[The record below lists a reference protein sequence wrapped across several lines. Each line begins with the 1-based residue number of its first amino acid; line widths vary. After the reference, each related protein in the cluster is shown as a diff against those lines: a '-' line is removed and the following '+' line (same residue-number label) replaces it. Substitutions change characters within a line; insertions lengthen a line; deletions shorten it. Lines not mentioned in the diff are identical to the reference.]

1 MPALQESKILRV
13 ARDLISVVMPVRNE
27 ALEISGAIASVLWQT
42 DSEWELLIVDDSST
56 DGTLQRA
63 EEFDDDR
70 IRIVPSCGTG
80 IVDALNTGLS
90 LAEGTFVARF
100 DADDRMVPCR
110 LEHQRWRFER
120 DSKLGVLSSW
130 SRSRLDGSLVRSPV
144 SHELI
149 GAFLRHGNCVSHPT
163 VMFHRGRITS
173 ELEYDRSMESV
184 EDYALWLRLY
194 FDEGVRFGGSPKP
207 LLHQK
212 IQTSQVTV
220 NLRLEKAREML
231 RERQVGGEPC
241 STDRHSKVFIPWID
255 LRSSERVSKRLLL
268 MRHIWSEI
276 RVHAR
281 DPMWQQCGND
291 SRAFSV

>member
-1 MPALQESKILRV
+1 MPSPWKCKISCV
-13 ARDLISVVMPVRNE
+13 ARELISIVMPVRNE
-27 ALEISGAIASVLWQT
+27 ALEISGAIASVLSQT

-63 EEFDDDR
+63 GEFADDR
-70 IRIVPSCGTG
+70 IRIVPSLGSG

-90 LAEGTFVARF
+90 LAEGTLVARI
-100 DADDRMVPCR
+100 DADDRMVPYR
-110 LEHQRWRFER
+110 LEHQRSRFER
-120 DSKLGVLSSW
+120 DKKLGVLSSW
-130 SRSRLDGSLVRSPV
+130 SRSRLDGSVVRSPV

-149 GAFLRHGNCVSHPT
+149 GAFLRHGNCISHPT

-173 ELEYDRSMESV
+173 RLEYERSMESV

-268 MRHIWSEI
+268 MRHIWSEM